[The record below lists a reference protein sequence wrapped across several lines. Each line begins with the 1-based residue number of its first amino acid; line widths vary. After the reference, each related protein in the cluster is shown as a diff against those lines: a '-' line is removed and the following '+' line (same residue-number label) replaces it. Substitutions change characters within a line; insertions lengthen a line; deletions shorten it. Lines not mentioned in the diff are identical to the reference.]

1 MIRVYLPIVSNALI
15 LRVFGKGFLAMVFYC
30 ISLVSFLFLIF
41 SFALVLIRV
50 TYDAYA
56 PQEDGRQ

>member
-1 MIRVYLPIVSNALI
+1 VPI
-15 LRVFGKGFLAMVFYC
+15 LRASGKGFLANTFYR
-30 ISLVSFLFLIF
+30 ISLISFFFLFV
-41 SFALVLIRV
+41 LVLIRM